1 MPNPDEKKEEKRDE
15 RQEERDERQE
25 EQGKPE
31 DETAEGQDPD
41 PMGVMTQM
49 LADLRAEIASFK
61 EDMAEIHA
69 TLGAMANQQALSDS
83 LDAEDEAGDD
93 KPSDDE
99 QYPSFDLDD
108 FARTIGDY

>member
-1 MPNPDEKKEEKRDE
+1 MPNPDEKKDEKQDE
-15 RQEERDERQE
+15 KQDERQE
-25 EQGKPE
+25 EQGSPAE
-31 DETAEGQDPD
+31 DEGSEDEPAPD
-41 PMGVMTQM
+41 PMAGMTQM

-61 EDMAEIHA
+61 EDMAGIHA

-83 LDAEDEAGDD
+83 LEAEDEAGDD
-93 KPSDDE
+93 KPSDE

>member
-1 MPNPDEKKEEKRDE
+1 MPNPDEKKDEKQDE
-15 RQEERDERQE
+15 KKDEKQE
-25 EQGKPE
+25 EQGAPAE
-31 DETAEGQDPD
+31 DERPEGEPAPD
-41 PMGVMTQM
+41 PMAGMTQM

-61 EDMAEIHA
+61 EDMAGIHA

-83 LDAEDEAGDD
+83 LDAEDKAGDD